1 MQLAYFKL
9 NVFGFWFPI
18 KSLHPSPKLPKRE
31 RGRERWRERGRGRV
45 RKR

>member
-1 MQLAYFKL
+1 MSVSISTRSF
-9 NVFGFWFPI
+9 VFSIHSFA
-18 KSLHPSPKLPKRE
+18 PKLPKRE